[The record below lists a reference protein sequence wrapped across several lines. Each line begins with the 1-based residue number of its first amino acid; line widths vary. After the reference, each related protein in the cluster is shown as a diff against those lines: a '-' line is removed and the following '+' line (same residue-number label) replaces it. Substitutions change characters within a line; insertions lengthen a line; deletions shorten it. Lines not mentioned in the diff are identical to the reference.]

1 MLDRAYEIAI
11 GIKPLSFGD
20 SARRWAAEFHLLDVS
35 MATL

>member
-11 GIKPLSFGD
+11 GIKPLSFGGGG
-20 SARRWAAEFHLLDVS
+20 AAWTVPFHLFDVW